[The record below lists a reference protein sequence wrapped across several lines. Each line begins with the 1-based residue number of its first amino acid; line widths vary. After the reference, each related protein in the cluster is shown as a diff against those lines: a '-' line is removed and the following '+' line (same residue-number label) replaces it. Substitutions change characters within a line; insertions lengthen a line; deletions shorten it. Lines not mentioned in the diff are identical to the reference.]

1 MTTFEYK
8 GYDVAGHAQSGLIEA
23 ADLKDARKRLA
34 ARGLLPESLQP
45 VGGTAAR
52 RAGKKAAAFASD
64 VRTMFY
70 RELAALLG
78 SGVAL
83 VPALDVILQA
93 PELDQAR
100 SLLAAVRDAVREGRS
115 LSAAMAAASAQVT
128 PFEQAVMEVGER
140 TGGMNEA
147 LDRLAAFLEEQ
158 EKLRERLMTALLYPC
173 IVVSMAVVI
182 GGLVLT
188 FMLPMVQRLF
198 EETHM
203 KLPLLTT
210 VMLAGGRAFGLSLL
224 LFAAAVAGGVAGLRR
239 KLRTDAALRIRVDRR
254 LFSIPLVGGGW
265 RDLTSLRFVRVL
277 GLLLERG
284 VGLIESVP
292 MAGRAS
298 GSAWLADCAR
308 RETAAMGQGKPLVEV
323 IRGIRPLHPSLAA
336 WVQAGE
342 AGGNL
347 TGLLDNAAQRFQQSW
362 DRLASR
368 GMMLLEIGMTLV
380 VGLFVTLIAL
390 AVLLPVLQMNK
401 GIVP

>member
-8 GYDVAGHAQSGLIEA
+8 GYDTGGHARGGLIEA

-34 ARGLLPESLQP
+34 AQGILPENIQSAGAP
-45 VGGTAAR
+45 GAR
-52 RAGKKAAAFASD
+52 RTHRPAFSVE

-93 PELDQAR
+93 PELDRAR
-100 SLLAAVRDAVREGRS
+100 ILLAAVRDAVREGRA
-115 LSAAMAAASAQVT
+115 LSAAMAAAAPQVT
-128 PFEQAVMEVGER
+128 AFEQAVMEVGER
-140 TGGMNEA
+140 TGGMSAA

-158 EKLRERLMTALLYPC
+158 EKLREKLATALLYPC
-173 IVVSMAVVI
+173 VVVSLAVVI
-182 GGLVLT
+182 GGLVLV
-188 FMLPMVQRLF
+188 FLLPMVQRIF
-198 EETHM
+198 SETHLV
-203 KLPLLTT
+203 LPLLTR
-210 VMLAGGRAFGLSLL
+210 VMLTGGHVFGILL
-224 LFAAAVAGGVAGLRR
+224 LGLAAGTVAGITILRR
-239 KLRTDAALRIRVDRR
+239 RLRADEALRIRFDRR
-254 LFSIPLVGGGW
+254 LFALPLIGGGW
-265 RDLTSLRFVRVL
+265 RNLASLRFVRVL

-284 VGLIESVP
+284 VSLIESVP

-323 IRGIRPLHPSLAA
+323 IRGIEPLHPSLAA

-368 GMMLLEIGMTLV
+368 GMLVLEIGMTLV

-401 GIVP
+401 GLAP

>member
-1 MTTFEYK
+1 MTTFEFK
-8 GYDVAGHAQSGLIEA
+8 GYDAAGRAQSGLIEA

-34 ARGLLPESLQP
+34 ALGILPENLQTAT
-45 VGGTAAR
+45 GTSVR
-52 RAGKKAAAFASD
+52 KTRKSAAFSAA

-93 PELDQAR
+93 PELNQAR
-100 SLLAAVRDAVREGRS
+100 TLLAAARDTVREGRP
-115 LSAAMAAASAQVT
+115 LSAAMAAVSPQVT

-140 TGGMNEA
+140 TGGMNAA
-147 LDRLAAFLEEQ
+147 LERLATFLEEQ
-158 EKLRERLMTALLYPC
+158 EKLREKLLTSLLYPC
-173 IVVSMAVVI
+173 VVVTLAVVI
-182 GGLVLT
+182 GGLVLV
-188 FMLPMVQRLF
+188 FLLPMVQRLF
-198 EETHM
+198 TEAHLQ
-203 KLPLLTT
+203 LPLLTKI
-210 VMLAGGRAFGLSLL
+210 MLAGGRTLGALL
-224 LFAAAVAGGVAGLRR
+224 LLLAAAAAAGSAWFRRRLQADADLR
-239 KLRTDAALRIRVDRR
+239 LRVDRR
-254 LFSIPLVGGGW
+254 VFSIPLIGGGW
-265 RDLTSLRFVRVL
+265 RNLASLRFVRVL

-284 VGLIESVP
+284 VSLMESVP

-308 RETAAMGQGKPLVEV
+308 RETEAMGQGKPLVEV

-362 DRLASR
+362 DRLANR
-368 GMMLLEIGMTLV
+368 GMMVLEIGMTLV

-390 AVLLPVLQMNK
+390 AVLLPILQMNK
-401 GIVP
+401 GFVP

>member
-1 MTTFEYK
+1 MTTFAYK
-8 GYDVAGHAQSGLIEA
+8 GYDASGRPQSGLIEA
-23 ADLKDARKRLA
+23 ADPKDARKRLA
-34 ARGLLPESLQP
+34 ARGILPETLQA
-45 VGGTAAR
+45 VGGSAAR
-52 RAGKKAAAFASD
+52 RGAPKSAFVAD

-83 VPALDVILQA
+83 VPALDAILQA

-100 SLLAAVRDAVREGRS
+100 TRLAAVRDAVREGRA
-115 LSAAMAAASAQVT
+115 LSAAMAAGSAQVT

-140 TGGMNEA
+140 TGGMHEA
-147 LDRLAAFLEEQ
+147 LGRLATFLEEQ
-158 EKLRERLMTALLYPC
+158 EKLREKLATAMLYPC
-173 IVVSMAVVI
+173 VVVSLAVAI

-188 FMLPMVQRLF
+188 FMLPMVQRVF
-198 EETHM
+198 ESMHRD
-203 KLPLLTT
+203 LPMLTV
-210 VMLAGGRAFGLSLL
+210 VMLNGGRALGLVLL
-224 LFAAAVAGGVAGLRR
+224 LLAAGAAAGAAWLRR
-239 KLRTDAALRIRVDRR
+239 AMRADEALRIRVDRR
-254 LFSIPLVGGGW
+254 LFSVPLVGAGW
-265 RDLTSLRFVRVL
+265 RNLASLRFVRVL

-284 VGLIESVP
+284 VGLIEGVP

-308 RETAAMGQGKPLVEV
+308 RETQAMGQGKPLVEV

-347 TGLLDNAAQRFQQSW
+347 AGLLDNAAQRFQQSW

-368 GMMLLEIGMTLV
+368 GMMLLEIGMTLAL
-380 VGLFVTLIAL
+380 GLFVALIAL
-390 AVLLPVLQMNK
+390 AVLLPVLDFQK
-401 GIVP
+401 GFVP

>member
-8 GYDVAGHAQSGLIEA
+8 GYDATGRAAGGLIEA
-23 ADLKDARKRLA
+23 TDPKDARKRLA
-34 ARGLLPESLQP
+34 ARGILPETLHP
-45 VGGTAAR
+45 AGGGTAR
-52 RAGKKAAAFASD
+52 HAGKSAAFSAEI
-64 VRTMFY
+64 RTMFY

-83 VPALDVILQA
+83 VPALDVILEA

-100 SLLAAVRDAVREGRS
+100 ARLAAVRDAVREGRP
-115 LSAAMAAASAQVT
+115 LSAAMAAVSAQVT
-128 PFEQAVMEVGER
+128 AFEQAVMEVGER

-158 EKLRERLMTALLYPC
+158 EKLREKLMTALLYPC
-173 IVVSMAVVI
+173 IVISLAVVI
-182 GGLVLT
+182 GGLVLV

-198 EETHM
+198 DETSLE
-203 KLPLLTT
+203 LPWLTT
-210 VMLAGGRAFGLSLL
+210 LMLSGGRLLGGGLL
-224 LFAAAVAGGVAGLRR
+224 LAAAGAVAGAAWLRGR
-239 KLRTDAALRIRVDRR
+239 LRTDRELRIRLDRR
-254 LFSIPLVGGGW
+254 IFALPLIGAGW
-265 RDLTSLRFVRVL
+265 RNLASLRFVRVFS
-277 GLLLERG
+277 LLLERG

-298 GSAWLADCAR
+298 GSAWLADCAK
-308 RETAAMGQGKPLVEV
+308 RETEAMGEGKPLVEV

-347 TGLLDNAAQRFQQSW
+347 PGLLDNAAQRFQQSW
-362 DRLASR
+362 DRLATR
-368 GMMLLEIGMTLV
+368 GMMVLEIGMTLA

-401 GIVP
+401 GILP

>member
-8 GYDVAGHAQSGLIEA
+8 GFDSSGRAQSGLIEA

-34 ARGLLPESLQP
+34 TQGLLPETLQA
-45 VGGTAAR
+45 VGGKSAHR
-52 RAGKKAAAFASD
+52 AAAPPAFPSET
-64 VRTMFY
+64 RTMFY

-83 VPALDVILQA
+83 VPALDVIIQA
-93 PELDQAR
+93 PELDKAR
-100 SLLAAVRDAVREGRS
+100 ALLAAVRDRVREGRA
-115 LSAAMAAASAQVT
+115 LSAAMTAVSRQVT
-128 PFEQAVMEVGER
+128 SFEQSVMEVGER

-147 LDRLAAFLEEQ
+147 LDRLATFLEEQ
-158 EKLRERLMTALLYPC
+158 EKLREKLMTALLYPC
-173 IVVSMAVVI
+173 IVVTLAVII
-182 GGLVLT
+182 GGLVLV

-198 EETHM
+198 AETHL
-203 KLPLLTT
+203 KLPLLTQ
-210 VMLAGGRAFGLSLL
+210 VMLVGGRALGGVLL
-224 LFAAAVAGGVAGLRR
+224 LLAAGTVGAASWLRR
-239 KLRTDAALRIRVDRR
+239 RLRTDEALRIRMDQR
-254 LFSIPLVGGGW
+254 LFSIPLIGGGW

-298 GSAWLADCAR
+298 GSAWLAECAR
-308 RETAAMGQGKPLVEV
+308 RETEAMGEGKPLVEV
-323 IRGIRPLHPSLAA
+323 IRGIQPLHPSLAA

-368 GMMLLEIGMTLV
+368 GMLLLEIGMTLV

-401 GIVP
+401 GIMP

>member
-8 GYDVAGHAQSGLIEA
+8 GYDAAGRPQSGLIEA
-23 ADLKDARKRLA
+23 ADPKDARKRLA
-34 ARGLLPESLQP
+34 ARGLLPETLQAA
-45 VGGTAAR
+45 GGSAAR
-52 RAGKKAAAFASD
+52 RAAPKSAFVAD

-115 LSAAMAAASAQVT
+115 LRAALAAASAQVT
-128 PFEQAVMEVGER
+128 PFEQAVVEVGER
-140 TGGMNEA
+140 TGGMGEA
-147 LDRLAAFLEEQ
+147 LARLATFLEEQ
-158 EKLRERLMTALLYPC
+158 EKLREKLVTALLYPC
-173 IVVSMAVVI
+173 VVIGLAVVI

-188 FMLPMVQRLF
+188 FMLPLVARMFAEAHL
-198 EETHM
+198 E
-203 KLPLLTT
+203 LPFLTRALLASGRA
-210 VMLAGGRAFGLSLL
+210 LGGALLLLAAAGAGG
-224 LFAAAVAGGVAGLRR
+224 AALLRR
-239 KLRTDAALRIRVDRR
+239 RLRADEELRIRFDRR
-254 LFSIPLVGGGW
+254 LFALPLVGAGW
-265 RDLTSLRFVRVL
+265 CNLASLRFVRVL

-292 MAGRAS
+292 LAGRAS

-347 TGLLDNAAQRFQQSW
+347 IGLLDNAAQRFQQRW
-362 DRLASR
+362 ERLASR
-368 GMMLLEIGMTLV
+368 GMLVLEIGLTLG
-380 VGLFVTLIAL
+380 VGLFVALIAL

-401 GIVP
+401 GILP